1 MKRYYLGIDTSCY
14 TTSCAIIDS
23 DFHIIGEA
31 RKLLEVK
38 PGERGLQQSNMV
50 FQHTKALPK
59 LMLELPQVP
68 ISGIGV
74 SGFPRREENSY
85 MPAFMVGLG
94 QGETLSHIL
103 NVPLHIFAHQENHIL
118 AALRDLKHIPTEPF
132 LALHLSGGTTELV
145 YCHYQGE
152 GIFESHIIGGS
163 KDLQGGQYVDRIGV
177 AMGLP
182 FPAGKHLESLA
193 LQTTEYEPLPSS
205 MKDGWISFAGPCS
218 AAMRRINKTM
228 SDLDKSNL
236 ARAVFTSMGNALE
249 KMITYHIKEK
259 SVHTLIA
266 VGGVMSNSLLRK
278 RMEIYCKRNRMT
290 LHVAQP
296 QYSVD
301 NATGNA
307 FGAAY
312 LQESRGSS

>member
-38 PGERGLQQSNMV
+38 LGERGLQQSNMV

-249 KMITYHIKEK
+249 KMITYHIQEK
-259 SVHTLIA
+259 PVFTLIA

-278 RMEIYCKRNRMT
+278 RIETYCKRNHMT

>member
-38 PGERGLQQSNMV
+38 LGERGLQQSNMV

-68 ISGIGV
+68 ISGIGI
-74 SGFPRREENSY
+74 SGFPRREESSY

-152 GIFESHIIGGS
+152 GIFESYIIGGS
-163 KDLQGGQYVDRIGV
+163 KDLQGGQYIDRIGV

-259 SVHTLIA
+259 PVHTLIA

-278 RMEIYCKRNRMT
+278 RIETYCKRNHMT

>member
-23 DFHIIGEA
+23 DFHIVGEA

-94 QGETLSHIL
+94 QGETLSHML
-103 NVPLHIFAHQENHIL
+103 KVPLHIFAHQENHIL
-118 AALRDLKHIPTEPF
+118 AALRELKHIPTEPF
-132 LALHLSGGTTELV
+132 LALHLSGGTTELD

-177 AMGLP
+177 VMGLP
-182 FPAGKHLESLA
+182 FHAGKHLEALE

-218 AAMRRINKTM
+218 AAMRRINETM
-228 SDLDKSNL
+228 SDIDKSNL
-236 ARAVFTSMGNALE
+236 ARAVFTSM
-249 KMITYHIKEK
+249 
-259 SVHTLIA
+259 
-266 VGGVMSNSLLRK
+266 
-278 RMEIYCKRNRMT
+278 
-290 LHVAQP
+290 
-296 QYSVD
+296 
-301 NATGNA
+301 
-307 FGAAY
+307 
-312 LQESRGSS
+312 